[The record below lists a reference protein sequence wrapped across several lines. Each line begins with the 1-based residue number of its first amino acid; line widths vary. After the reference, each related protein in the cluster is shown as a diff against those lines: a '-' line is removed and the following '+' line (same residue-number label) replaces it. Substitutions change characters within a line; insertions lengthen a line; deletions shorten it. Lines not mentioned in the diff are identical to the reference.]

1 MNNLKES
8 MHSLRPWIVKT
19 IMGVLSK
26 GKMNSIKSG
35 FIGAERDAVR
45 RGVTVHFF
53 NIDRIG
59 L

>member
-1 MNNLKES
+1 

-35 FIGAERDAVR
+35 FIGEERDAVR
-45 RGVTVHFF
+45 RGVTSHFF

>member
-1 MNNLKES
+1 

-26 GKMNSIKSG
+26 GKMNNIKSG
-35 FIGAERDAVR
+35 FIGKERDAVR
-45 RGVTVHFF
+45 RGVTSHFF